1 MTKDQGRTLAKM
13 AKENS
18 LQISLI
24 IGKCK
29 QSDAKSVGIP
39 FTTQTTLALKLAMC
53 DADYSIIC

>member
-1 MTKDQGRTLAKM
+1 M